1 MVTVGAIVIGEVMA
15 RTLLLF
21 FPVIPLMGNVVILVA
36 KYLFHR
42 DVSTGMIVAVV
53 LAQLASGAAIIAAF
67 VGYEGVFVTAISE
80 WDYSIVF
87 AFDANKTYFL
97 AAYLTPLLFT
107 LFRLHLLK
115 TQYVRMI
122 YLFYL
127 AGCSGL
133 LVTGDVFTFYVF
145 YEVMIMAAYVLIGV
159 KGKYYAS
166 IKYMII
172 GASSS
177 ALFLGGV
184 ILLYASGSYF
194 GFSFVDQIT
203 LLSEYNLHL
212 VLLLF
217 STAFFVKGAFF
228 PVSSWVSTCHTAT
241 NSLISAFLSA
251 FTIFTGIYGLYYLV
265 LVPADLLGF
274 TAIFDFLRILS
285 VATMLLPALFLFF
298 EPHLKRV
305 IAGTTVF
312 TIGFIG
318 LMLSYRMYHVA
329 FAYIVVH
336 GLYKSL
342 LFLLYDQF
350 DYDDTRQ
357 DDLVVAGSWKA
368 LTICGLGVLFTTGF
382 FPALTYVLKYQFVGA
397 FGGYRLVVYLSM
409 FLVLGAFF
417 KFRYRIVRKRENNL
431 FYLTFLA
438 VFTAYYLVFPY
449 PFQRPGAS
457 FLVDLGIMA
466 GALVLART
474 LYYRLVV
481 FARMDTRFFFR
492 NLNYELLYIVVLFF
506 VEMVYLQLVVFG

>member
-1 MVTVGAIVIGEVMA
+1 MNGNTLA
-15 RTLLLF
+15 RGLLLF
-21 FPVIPLMGNVVILVA
+21 FPVFPLLGNVFILVA
-36 KYLFHR
+36 KYLFRR
-42 DVSTGMIVAVV
+42 DISPAVVVAVV
-53 LAQLASGAAIIAAF
+53 VTQLAAGAVLIASF
-67 VGYEGVFVTAISE
+67 IGYEGVFVTAISE

-87 AFDANKTYFL
+87 AFDARKTYFV

-107 LFRLHLLK
+107 LFRLHLFK

-122 YLFYL
+122 LLFYL
-127 AGCSGL
+127 AGCSGI

-145 YEVMIMAAYVLIGV
+145 YEVMIMAAYVLIGI

-184 ILLYASGSYF
+184 ILLYASGTYF
-194 GFSFVDQIT
+194 GFSFVDQVAT
-203 LLSEYNLHL
+203 LSEYNLHL

-265 LVPADLLGF
+265 LQPAELLGF
-274 TAIFDFLRILS
+274 TGIFDFLRILS
-285 VATMLLPALFLFF
+285 VITMQLPALFLFF

-318 LMLSYRMYHVA
+318 LMLSYRMYDIA
-329 FAYIVVH
+329 LTYIVVH
-336 GLYKSL
+336 GLYKCL

-350 DYDDTRQ
+350 DYDETRE
-357 DDLVVAGSWKA
+357 DELRFAGSWKA

-382 FPALTYVLKYQFVGA
+382 FPALTYTLKYQFVGSYD
-397 FGGYRLVVYLSM
+397 GYRLLVYISM

-417 KFRYRIVRKRENNL
+417 KFRFRVVRKQENNL

-438 VFTAYYLVFPY
+438 VFALFYLAFPY
-449 PFQRPGAS
+449 TLNRPGIS
-457 FLVDLGIMA
+457 FLVDLGVMG
-466 GALVLART
+466 GAVLLARP
-474 LYYRLVV
+474 LYYRLSLL
-481 FARMDTRFFFR
+481 ARLDTRFFFR

-506 VEMVYLQLVVFG
+506 AEMIYLQLVVFG

>member
-1 MVTVGAIVIGEVMA
+1 MNDSALIRA
-15 RTLLLF
+15 LLLF
-21 FPVIPLMGNVVILVA
+21 FPVFPLMGNVVILAV
-36 KYLFHR
+36 KYALRR
-42 DVSTGMIVAVV
+42 DISTAVIVAVV
-53 LAQLASGAAIIAAF
+53 LTQLAAGAALIAAF
-67 VGYEGVFVTAISE
+67 VDYQGVYVTAISE

-87 AFDANKTYFL
+87 AFDAGKTYFL

-107 LFRLHLLK
+107 LFRLHLFS
-115 TQYVRMI
+115 TPYVRMVL
-122 YLFYL
+122 LFYM

-145 YEVMIMAAYVLIGV
+145 YEVMIMAAYVLIGI

-194 GFSFVDQIT
+194 GFSFVGQVAT
-203 LLSEYNLHL
+203 LSEHNMHL

-265 LVPADLLGF
+265 LQPAELLGF
-274 TAIFDFLRILS
+274 TGIFDFLRILS
-285 VATMLLPALFLFF
+285 VTTMLLPALFLFF

-318 LMLSYRMYHVA
+318 LMLSYRMYDVA

-336 GLYKSL
+336 GLYKCL
-342 LFLLYDQF
+342 LFLLYDHL
-350 DYDDTRQ
+350 DYDESRQ
-357 DDLVVAGSWKA
+357 DDLRVAGSWRA
-368 LTICGLGVLFTTGF
+368 LAISGLGVLFTTGF
-382 FPALTYVLKYQFVGA
+382 YPALTYVLKYQFVGA
-397 FGGYRLVVYLSM
+397 HGGYRLVVYVSM

-417 KFRYRIVRKRENNL
+417 KFRYQVVKKKENPL
-431 FYLTFLA
+431 FYLTFLTVFGVYYLTFPYVLRWPGISVLTDLAILAGA
-438 VFTAYYLVFPY
+438 VF
-449 PFQRPGAS
+449 
-457 FLVDLGIMA
+457 
-466 GALVLART
+466 LARP
-474 LYYRLVV
+474 LYYRLS
-481 FARMDTRFFFR
+481 RLSRLDTRFVFR
-492 NLNYELLYIVVLFF
+492 NLNYELLYIVLLFF
-506 VEMVYLQLVVFG
+506 AEMVFLQMVVFG

>member
-1 MVTVGAIVIGEVMA
+1 MNAEYLV

-21 FPVIPLMGNVVILVA
+21 FPVLPLLGNVFILTA
-36 KYLFHR
+36 KYLLRR
-42 DVSTGMIVAVV
+42 DISSAVIVAVV
-53 LAQLASGAAIIAAF
+53 LAQLASGAVIIASF
-67 VGYEGVFVTAISE
+67 IGYEGVFVTAISE

-87 AFDANKTYFL
+87 AFDAHKTYFL

-107 LFRLHLLK
+107 LFRLHLFK

-122 YLFYL
+122 LLFYL

-145 YEVMIMAAYVLIGV
+145 YEVMIMAAYVLIGI

-194 GFSFVDQIT
+194 GFSFVDQIMT
-203 LLSEYNLHL
+203 FSEYNLHL

-274 TAIFDFLRILS
+274 TGIFDFLRILS
-285 VATMLLPALFLFF
+285 VTTMLLPALFLFF

-318 LMLSYRMYHVA
+318 LMLSYRMYEVA
-329 FAYIVVH
+329 FTYIVVH
-336 GLYKSL
+336 GLYKCL

-350 DYDDTRQ
+350 DYDESRQ
-357 DDLVVAGSWKA
+357 DDLRVAGSWKA

-382 FPALTYVLKYQFVGA
+382 FPALTYALKYQFVGS
-397 FGGYRLVVYLSM
+397 FGGYRLVVYFSM

-417 KFRYRIVRKRENNL
+417 KFRYRIVRKKENNL

-438 VFTAYYLVFPY
+438 MFAIYYLAFPY
-449 PFQRPGAS
+449 PLSRPGIA
-457 FLVDLGIMA
+457 FLIDLAVMGS
-466 GALVLART
+466 AL
-474 LYYRLVV
+474 V
-481 FARMDTRFFFR
+481 FARPLYRRLSILSRLDTRFFFR

-506 VEMVYLQLVVFG
+506 TEMIYLQLVVFG

>member
-1 MVTVGAIVIGEVMA
+1 MNGSNLVRAV
-15 RTLLLF
+15 LLF
-21 FPVIPLMGNVVILVA
+21 FPVFPLLGNVVILAA
-36 KYLFHR
+36 KYLIRR
-42 DVSTGMIVAVV
+42 DVSAAVIVAVV
-53 LAQLASGAAIIAAF
+53 VAQLAAGAVLIASF
-67 VGYEGVFVTAISE
+67 VGQEGVFVTAISE
-80 WDYSIVF
+80 WNYSIVF
-87 AFDANKTYFL
+87 AFDARKTYFL

-107 LFRLHLLK
+107 LFKLHFFS
-115 TQYVRMI
+115 TPHVRMI
-122 YLFYL
+122 LLFYL

-145 YEVMIMAAYVLIGV
+145 YEVMIMAAYVLIGI

-194 GFSFVDQIT
+194 GFSFVDRVAT
-203 LLSEYNLHL
+203 LNEYNMNL

-241 NSLISAFLSA
+241 NSLISAFLSS

-265 LVPADLLGF
+265 LQPAEILGF
-274 TAIFDFLRILS
+274 TGIFDFLRILS
-285 VATMLLPALFLFF
+285 VTTMLLPALFLFF

-318 LMLSYRMYHVA
+318 LMLSYRMYDVA

-336 GLYKSL
+336 GLYKCL

-350 DYDDTRQ
+350 DYDDSRQ
-357 DDLVVAGSWKA
+357 DDLRVSGSWKA
-368 LTICGLGVLFTTGF
+368 LAICGLGVLFTTGF
-382 FPALTYVLKYQFVGA
+382 YPALTYVLKYQFVGA
-397 FGGYRLVVYLSM
+397 HGAYRLAVYASM

-417 KFRYRIVRKRENNL
+417 KFRYQVVEKKENPL
-431 FYLTFLA
+431 FYLTFLGLFA
-438 VFTAYYLVFPY
+438 VYYLAFPY
-449 PFQRPGAS
+449 ALQVPGIT
-457 FLVDLGIMA
+457 FLVDLAVMG
-466 GALVLART
+466 GALVFARP
-474 LYYRLVV
+474 LYYRLSIL
-481 FARMDTRFFFR
+481 ARMDTRIFFR

-506 VEMVYLQLVVFG
+506 TEMIYLEMVVFL